1 MALFRFLLFFFFEG
15 CDLSFKGY
23 NSPEANSI
31 RLYKGYKNPIQSSNL
46 LLIFLFFLVYLTLW
60 LEIII
65 TQICSTFDERK
76 KVHQHYCTVGD
87 EFIFTLGRVVRA
99 KETAPTNEICD
110 RQFIIWIGFANG
122 ILDFYIIYKIII
134 GFKFFQFIF

>member
-87 EFIFTLGRVVRA
+87 EFIFTLAHRGA
-99 KETAPTNEICD
+99 KETAPTNGICN
-110 RQFIIWIGFANG
+110 RQSIIWIGFANG
-122 ILDFYIIYKIII
+122 LLNFYIIYKMII
-134 GFKFFQFIF
+134 GFKFFQFSF

>member
-87 EFIFTLGRVVRA
+87 EFIFTL
-99 KETAPTNEICD
+99 KETAPTNGICD
-110 RQFIIWIGFANG
+110 RQSIIWITLGFLHYLQN
-122 ILDFYIIYKIII
+122 DYW
-134 GFKFFQFIF
+134 FQIFSI

>member
-1 MALFRFLLFFFFEG
+1 MMALFRFLLFFFFEG

-87 EFIFTLGRVVRA
+87 EFIFTLGRIVGQRKLHQLMGFVIDNLSFGSDLQMDSWIF
-99 KETAPTNEICD
+99 TL
-110 RQFIIWIGFANG
+110 FI
-122 ILDFYIIYKIII
+122 K
-134 GFKFFQFIF
+134 